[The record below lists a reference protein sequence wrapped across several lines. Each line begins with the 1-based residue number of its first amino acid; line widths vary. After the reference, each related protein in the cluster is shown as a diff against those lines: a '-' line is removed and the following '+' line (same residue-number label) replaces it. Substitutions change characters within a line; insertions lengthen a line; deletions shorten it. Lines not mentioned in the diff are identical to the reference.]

1 MSDLMN
7 TQEVASYLRIKERK
21 IYDLVRQG
29 GIPCT
34 RVGGKW
40 LFPKDRIDQWL
51 ERAGTAPP
59 ERRATLAA
67 VAPRVMAGSHD
78 PLLEWCVASSG
89 CGLALLSGGSLD
101 GLERLAAGQ
110 ASACGIHILDPATG
124 TYNVPAIERTLAG
137 HDVVAVEWAWRE
149 QGLVVAPGNPLGIAC
164 LDDLAAHRA
173 RVAIRPPGSGAR
185 VLMDH
190 LLTQAGI
197 GRAGMR
203 LSDLSLAEP
212 AVRSELEVGLA
223 VLDGRA
229 DAGLAVRAVA
239 RQLRLDFVPLHRE
252 RYDLV
257 AKRRDYFEPEMQTLL
272 EFARSRDAIVKANDL
287 QGYDL
292 SSFGR
297 VRYNA
302 P

>member
-7 TQEVASYLRIKERK
+7 TQEVAAYLRIKERK
-21 IYDLVRQG
+21 VYDLVRQG
-29 GIPCT
+29 SIPCT

-40 LFPKDRIDQWL
+40 LFPRDRIDQWL
-51 ERAGTAPP
+51 ERAGPAMA
-59 ERRATLAA
+59 ERRAAPVTA
-67 VAPRVMAGSHD
+67 APRVMAGSHD

-89 CGLALLSGGSLD
+89 CGLAMLSGGSLD

-110 ASACGIHILDPATG
+110 PAACGIHVLDHETG
-124 TYNVPAIERTLAG
+124 TYNVPAIERTLSG
-137 HDVVAVEWAWRE
+137 HDVVAMEWAWRE
-149 QGLVVAPGNPLGIAC
+149 QGLVVAPGNPQDITSLEY
-164 LDDLAAHRA
+164 LAAR
-173 RVAIRPPGSGAR
+173 RSRMSIRPPGSGAR

-190 LLTQAGI
+190 LLAKAGI
-197 GRAGMR
+197 ALG
-203 LSDLSLAEP
+203 DLSVTEP
-212 AVRSELEVGLA
+212 PVRSELEVGLA

-229 DAGLAVRAVA
+229 DAGLAVRAIA

-257 AKRRDYFEPEMQTLL
+257 VRRRDYFEPEVQALL
-272 EFARSRDAIVKANDL
+272 AFARSPDALIKADDL

-297 VRYNA
+297 VWYNA

>member
-40 LFPKDRIDQWL
+40 LFPRDRIDQWL

-59 ERRATLAA
+59 ERRATVAA

-110 ASACGIHILDPATG
+110 ASACGIHVLDPATG

-137 HDVVAVEWAWRE
+137 PRRCRGGM
-149 QGLVVAPGNPLGIAC
+149 GLAGAGAC
-164 LDDLAAHRA
+164 GRPWQSAGHRIPRRSGGASDTGGDPPA
-173 RVAIRPPGSGAR
+173 RVGRSRPDGSSASQAAI
-185 VLMDH
+185 D
-190 LLTQAGI
+190 
-197 GRAGMR
+197 
-203 LSDLSLAEP
+203 LSDLSVIGA
-212 AVRSELEVGLA
+212 AGTQ
-223 VLDGRA
+223 RA
-229 DAGLAVRAVA
+229 
-239 RQLRLDFVPLHRE
+239 
-252 RYDLV
+252 
-257 AKRRDYFEPEMQTLL
+257 
-272 EFARSRDAIVKANDL
+272 
-287 QGYDL
+287 
-292 SSFGR
+292 
-297 VRYNA
+297 
-302 P
+302 

>member
-7 TQEVASYLRIKERK
+7 TQEVAAYLRIKERK

-40 LFPKDRIDQWL
+40 LFPRDRIDQWL
-51 ERAGTAPP
+51 ERAGTAAP
-59 ERRATLAA
+59 ERRAASAA
-67 VAPRVMAGSHD
+67 APRVMAGSHD
-78 PLLEWCVASSG
+78 PLLEWCVASSD

-110 ASACGIHILDPATG
+110 ASACGIHVLDPATG

-149 QGLVVAPGNPLGIAC
+149 QGLVVAPGNPLGVAF
-164 LDDLAAHRA
+164 LEDLAAQRA

-190 LLTQAGI
+190 LLAQAGI
-197 GRAGMR
+197 G

-257 AKRRDYFEPEMQTLL
+257 VRRRDYFEPEMQALM
-272 EFARSRDAIVKANDL
+272 EFARSRDAVAKANDL

-292 SSFGR
+292 SSFGA

>member
-7 TQEVASYLRIKERK
+7 TQEVAVYLRIKERK

-51 ERAGTAPP
+51 ERAGPAKP
-59 ERRATLAA
+59 ERRVAPAA
-67 VAPRVMAGSHD
+67 SAPRVMAGSHD
-78 PLLEWCVASSG
+78 PFLEWCVASSG
-89 CGLALLSGGSLD
+89 CGLAMLSGGSLD

-110 ASACGIHILDPATG
+110 AAACGVHILDAETG
-124 TYNVPAIERTLAG
+124 TYNVPAVERTLSG
-137 HDVVAVEWAWRE
+137 HDVVAMEWAWRE
-149 QGLVVAPGNPLGIAC
+149 QGLVVAPDNPHGITSLEA
-164 LDDLAAHRA
+164 LTAEGLS
-173 RVAIRPPGSGAR
+173 VAIRPPGSGAR

-190 LLTQAGI
+190 LLEKAGI
-197 GRAGMR
+197 GFREVSVTEAP
-203 LSDLSLAEP
+203 L
-212 AVRSELEVGLA
+212 RSELEVGLA

-257 AKRRDYFEPEMQTLL
+257 VRRRDYFEPEMQALL
-272 EFARSRDAIVKANDL
+272 AFARSADAQGKAGDL

-292 SSFGR
+292 SSAGR
-297 VRYNA
+297 VWYNA

>member
-51 ERAGTAPP
+51 ERAGTAPT
-59 ERRATLAA
+59 ERRATVAT

-78 PLLEWCVASSG
+78 PLLEWCIASSG

-110 ASACGIHILDPATG
+110 ASACGIHVLDPATG

-137 HDVVAVEWAWRE
+137 YDVVAVEWAWRE
-149 QGLVVAPGNPLGIAC
+149 QGLVVAPGNPLGITS
-164 LDDLAAHRA
+164 LHDLAAHRA

-190 LLTQAGI
+190 LLSQAAI
-197 GRAGMR
+197 S
-203 LSDLSLAEP
+203 LSDLSLSEP

-257 AKRRDYFEPEMQTLL
+257 VRRRDYFEPEMQTLL

-292 SSFGR
+292 SSFGC

>member
-7 TQEVASYLRIKERK
+7 TQEVAAYLRIKERK

-40 LFPKDRIDQWL
+40 LFPRDRIDQWL
-51 ERAGTAPP
+51 ERAGPAMP
-59 ERRATLAA
+59 ERRAAPAA
-67 VAPRVMAGSHD
+67 IAPRVMAGSHD
-78 PLLEWCVASSG
+78 PLLEWCIASSG
-89 CGLALLSGGSLD
+89 CGLAMLSGGSLD
-101 GLERLAAGQ
+101 GLQRLASGQ
-110 ASACGIHILDPATG
+110 ASACGIHILDSETD
-124 TYNVPAIERTLAG
+124 TYNVPAVERTLSG
-137 HDVVAVEWAWRE
+137 HDVVAVEWAWRQ
-149 QGLVVAPGNPLGIAC
+149 QGLVVAPGNPQDISSLE
-164 LDDLAAHRA
+164 DLATRHSRM
-173 RVAIRPPGSGAR
+173 AIRPPGSGAR

-190 LLTQAGI
+190 LLAKTGI
-197 GRAGMR
+197 G
-203 LSDLSLAEP
+203 LSDLSVTEP
-212 AVRSELEVGLA
+212 PIRSELEVGLA

-257 AKRRDYFEPEMQTLL
+257 VRRRDYFEPEMQALL
-272 EFARSRDAIVKANDL
+272 GFARSRDTLAKADDL

-297 VRYNA
+297 VWYNA

>member
-1 MSDLMN
+1 
-7 TQEVASYLRIKERK
+7 
-21 IYDLVRQG
+21 
-29 GIPCT
+29 
-34 RVGGKW
+34 VGGKW
-40 LFPKDRIDQWL
+40 LFPRDRIDQWL
-51 ERAGTAPP
+51 ERAGTAAP
-59 ERRATLAA
+59 ERRAASAT
-67 VAPRVMAGSHD
+67 APRVMAGSHD
-78 PLLEWCVASSG
+78 PLLEWCVASSD

-101 GLERLAAGQ
+101 GLERLATGQ
-110 ASACGIHILDPATG
+110 ASACGIHVLDPATG

-149 QGLVVAPGNPLGIAC
+149 QGLVVAPGNPLGVAS
-164 LDDLAAHRA
+164 LDDLAAQRA

-190 LLTQAGI
+190 LLAQAGI
-197 GRAGMR
+197 GLGE
-203 LSDLSLAEP
+203 LSLAEP

-229 DAGLAVRAVA
+229 DTGLAVRAVA

-257 AKRRDYFEPEMQTLL
+257 VRRRDYFEPEMQALL
-272 EFARSRDAIVKANDL
+272 EFARSHDAVAKANDL

-292 SSFGR
+292 SSFGA

>member
-7 TQEVASYLRIKERK
+7 TQEVAAYLRIKERK

-51 ERAGTAPP
+51 ERAAPVMP
-59 ERRATLAA
+59 EHRARATA

-78 PLLEWCVASSG
+78 PFLEWCVASSG
-89 CGLALLSGGSLD
+89 CGLAMLSGGSLD
-101 GLERLAAGQ
+101 GLERLAVGQ
-110 ASACGIHILDPATG
+110 AAACGIHILDPESG
-124 TYNVPAIERTLAG
+124 TYNVPVLERTLPG
-137 HDVVAVEWAWRE
+137 HDIVAVEWAWRE
-149 QGLVVAPGNPLGIAC
+149 QGLVVAPGNPHGIAS
-164 LDDLAAHRA
+164 LEDVAAG
-173 RVAIRPPGSGAR
+173 RVKMAIRPPGSGAR

-190 LLTQAGI
+190 LLDKSGI
-197 GRAGMR
+197 
-203 LSDLSLAEP
+203 LLNELSLTESP
-212 AVRSELEVGLA
+212 VRSELEVGLT

-229 DAGLAVRAVA
+229 DTGLAVRAIA

-252 RYDLV
+252 RYDLIV
-257 AKRRDYFEPEMQTLL
+257 RRRDYFEPEMQALL
-272 EFARSRDAIVKANDL
+272 THSRSADALAKADDL

-292 SSFGR
+292 SSVGR
-297 VRYNA
+297 VWYNA

>member
-7 TQEVASYLRIKERK
+7 TQEVAAYLRIKERK

-29 GIPCT
+29 GIPCM

-40 LFPKDRIDQWL
+40 LFPRDRIDQWL
-51 ERAGTAPP
+51 ERTGPAMP
-59 ERRATLAA
+59 ERRSAPAAT
-67 VAPRVMAGSHD
+67 APRVMAGSHD
-78 PLLEWCVASSG
+78 PLLEWCVASSD
-89 CGLALLSGGSLD
+89 CGLAMLSGGSLD

-110 ASACGIHILDPATG
+110 AAACGIHILDHETG
-124 TYNVPAIERTLAG
+124 TYNVPAIERTLSG

-149 QGLVVAPGNPLGIAC
+149 QGLVIAPGNPQGISS
-164 LDDLAAHRA
+164 LEDLARHRSK
-173 RVAIRPPGSGAR
+173 VAIRPPGSGAR

-190 LLTQAGI
+190 LLAKAGI
-197 GRAGMR
+197 S
-203 LSDLSLAEP
+203 LSDLSVTEP
-212 AVRSELEVGLA
+212 PVRSELEVGLA

-229 DAGLAVRAVA
+229 DAGLAVRAIA

-257 AKRRDYFEPEMQTLL
+257 VRRRDYFEPEMQALL
-272 EFARSRDAIVKANDL
+272 AFARSHDALVKAEDL

-292 SSFGR
+292 SSSGR
-297 VRYNA
+297 VWYNA

>member
-7 TQEVASYLRIKERK
+7 TQEVAVYLRIKERK

-51 ERAGTAPP
+51 ERAGPAKP
-59 ERRATLAA
+59 ERRIAPAA
-67 VAPRVMAGSHD
+67 SAPRVMAGSHD
-78 PLLEWCVASSG
+78 PFLEWCVASSD
-89 CGLALLSGGSLD
+89 CGLAMLSGGSLD

-110 ASACGIHILDPATG
+110 AAACGIHILDAETG
-124 TYNVPAIERTLAG
+124 TYNVPAVERTLSG
-137 HDVVAVEWAWRE
+137 HDVVAMEWAWRE
-149 QGLVVAPGNPLGIAC
+149 QGLVVAPGNPHGITSLEA
-164 LDDLAAHRA
+164 LTAEGLS
-173 RVAIRPPGSGAR
+173 VAIRPPGSGAR

-190 LLTQAGI
+190 LLEKVGI
-197 GRAGMR
+197 DFREVSVTEAP
-203 LSDLSLAEP
+203 L
-212 AVRSELEVGLA
+212 RSELEVGLA

-229 DAGLAVRAVA
+229 DAGLAVQAVA

-257 AKRRDYFEPEMQTLL
+257 VRRRDYFEPEMQALL
-272 EFARSRDAIVKANDL
+272 TFARSADAQGKAGDL

-292 SSFGR
+292 SSAGR
-297 VRYNA
+297 VWYNA

>member
-7 TQEVASYLRIKERK
+7 TQEVAAYLRIKERK

-40 LFPKDRIDQWL
+40 LFPRDRIDQWL
-51 ERAGTAPP
+51 ERAGTAAP
-59 ERRATLAA
+59 ERRAASAT
-67 VAPRVMAGSHD
+67 APRVMAGSHD
-78 PLLEWCVASSG
+78 PLLEWCVASSD

-101 GLERLAAGQ
+101 GLERLATGQ
-110 ASACGIHILDPATG
+110 ASACGIHVLDPATG

-149 QGLVVAPGNPLGIAC
+149 QGLVVAPGNPLGVAS
-164 LDDLAAHRA
+164 LDDLAAQRA

-190 LLTQAGI
+190 LLAQAGI
-197 GRAGMR
+197 GLG
-203 LSDLSLAEP
+203 DLSLAEP

-229 DAGLAVRAVA
+229 DTGLAVRAVA

-257 AKRRDYFEPEMQTLL
+257 VRRRDYFEPEMQALL
-272 EFARSRDAIVKANDL
+272 EFARSHDAVAKANDL

-292 SSFGR
+292 SSFGA

>member
-7 TQEVASYLRIKERK
+7 TQEVAAYLRIKERK

-40 LFPKDRIDQWL
+40 LFPRDRIDQWL
-51 ERAGTAPP
+51 ERAGPAMP
-59 ERRATLAA
+59 ERRAAPAA
-67 VAPRVMAGSHD
+67 IAPRVMAGSHD
-78 PLLEWCVASSG
+78 PLLEWCIASSG
-89 CGLALLSGGSLD
+89 CGLAMLSGGSLD
-101 GLERLAAGQ
+101 GLQRLASGQ
-110 ASACGIHILDPATG
+110 ASACGIHILDSETD
-124 TYNVPAIERTLAG
+124 TYNVPAVERTLSG
-137 HDVVAVEWAWRE
+137 HDVVAVEWAWRQ
-149 QGLVVAPGNPLGIAC
+149 QGLVVAPGNPQDISSLE
-164 LDDLAAHRA
+164 DLATRHSRM
-173 RVAIRPPGSGAR
+173 AIRPPGSGAR

-190 LLTQAGI
+190 LLAKTGI
-197 GRAGMR
+197 D
-203 LSDLSLAEP
+203 LSDLSVTEP
-212 AVRSELEVGLA
+212 PIRSELEVGLA

-257 AKRRDYFEPEMQTLL
+257 VRRRDYFEPEMQALL
-272 EFARSRDAIVKANDL
+272 GFARSRDTLAKADDL

-297 VRYNA
+297 VWYNA

>member
-7 TQEVASYLRIKERK
+7 TQEVAAYLRIKERK

-40 LFPKDRIDQWL
+40 LFPRDRIDQWL
-51 ERAGTAPP
+51 ERAGPAMPERRTAPP
-59 ERRATLAA
+59 AN
-67 VAPRVMAGSHD
+67 APRVMAGSHD
-78 PLLEWCVASSG
+78 PWLEWCVASSG

-110 ASACGIHILDPATG
+110 ASACGIHVLDPATG
-124 TYNVPAIERTLAG
+124 TYNVPAIKRTLAG

-149 QGLVVAPGNPLGIAC
+149 QGLVVAPGNPLGVAS
-164 LDDLAAHRA
+164 LEDLAAQRA
-173 RVAIRPPGSGAR
+173 WVAIRPPGSGAR

-190 LLTQAGI
+190 LLAQAGI
-197 GRAGMR
+197 G

-229 DAGLAVRAVA
+229 DTGLAVRAVA

-257 AKRRDYFEPEMQTLL
+257 IRRRDYFEPEMQALL
-272 EFARSRDAIVKANDL
+272 EFARSRDAVAKANDL

-292 SSFGR
+292 SSFGA

>member
-7 TQEVASYLRIKERK
+7 TQEVAAYLRIKERK

-40 LFPKDRIDQWL
+40 LFPRDRIDQWL
-51 ERAGTAPP
+51 ERAGPAMP
-59 ERRATLAA
+59 ERRAAPTAN
-67 VAPRVMAGSHD
+67 APRVMAGSHD
-78 PLLEWCVASSG
+78 PLLEWCIASSG
-89 CGLALLSGGSLD
+89 CGLAMLSGGSLD

-110 ASACGIHILDPATG
+110 AAACGVHILDHETG
-124 TYNVPAIERTLAG
+124 TYNVPAIERTLSG
-137 HDVVAVEWAWRE
+137 HDVVALEWAWRE
-149 QGLVVAPGNPLGIAC
+149 QGLVVFPGNPHGIC
-164 LDDLAAHRA
+164 SLEDLAAR
-173 RVAIRPPGSGAR
+173 RSKLAIRPPGSGAR
-185 VLMDH
+185 VLLDY
-190 LLTQAGI
+190 LLTKAGI
-197 GRAGMR
+197 GLG
-203 LSDLSLAEP
+203 DLLVTEP
-212 AVRSELEVGLA
+212 PVRSELEVGLA

-229 DAGLAVRAVA
+229 DAGLAVRAIA

-257 AKRRDYFEPEMQTLL
+257 VRRRDYFEPEMQALL
-272 EFARSRDAIVKANDL
+272 AFARSRDAMVKADDL

-297 VRYNA
+297 VWYNA

>member
-7 TQEVASYLRIKERK
+7 TQEVAAYLRIKERK

-40 LFPKDRIDQWL
+40 LFPRDRIDQWL
-51 ERAGTAPP
+51 ERAGPAMP
-59 ERRATLAA
+59 ERRIAPAA
-67 VAPRVMAGSHD
+67 SAPRVMAGSHD
-78 PLLEWCVASSG
+78 PFLEWCVASSG
-89 CGLALLSGGSLD
+89 CGLAMLSGGSLD

-110 ASACGIHILDPATG
+110 AAACGVHILDAETG
-124 TYNVPAIERTLAG
+124 TYNVPAVERTLSG
-137 HDVVAVEWAWRE
+137 HDVVTIEWAWRE
-149 QGLVVAPGNPLGIAC
+149 QGLVVAPGNPLGITS
-164 LDDLAAHRA
+164 LETLAAKGLS
-173 RVAIRPPGSGAR
+173 VAIRPPGSGAR

-190 LLTQAGI
+190 LLEKAGI
-197 GRAGMR
+197 GFHE
-203 LSDLSLAEP
+203 LSVTEP
-212 AVRSELEVGLA
+212 PLRSELEVGLA

-257 AKRRDYFEPEMQTLL
+257 VRRRDYFEPEMQALL
-272 EFARSRDAIVKANDL
+272 AFSRSADAQGKACDL

-292 SSFGR
+292 ASAGR
-297 VRYNA
+297 VWYNA

>member
-7 TQEVASYLRIKERK
+7 TQEVAAYLRIKERK

-51 ERAGTAPP
+51 ERAAPAMPEHRAPP
-59 ERRATLAA
+59 TA

-78 PLLEWCVASSG
+78 PFLEWCVASSG
-89 CGLALLSGGSLD
+89 CGLAMLSGGSLD

-110 ASACGIHILDPATG
+110 AAACGIHVLDPESG
-124 TYNVPAIERTLAG
+124 TYNVPVLERTLPG
-137 HDVVAVEWAWRE
+137 HDIVAVEWAWRE
-149 QGLVVAPGNPLGIAC
+149 QGLVVAPGNPHGIAS
-164 LDDLAAHRA
+164 LEDVAAG
-173 RVAIRPPGSGAR
+173 RVKMAIRPPGSGAR

-190 LLTQAGI
+190 LLDKSGI
-197 GRAGMR
+197 
-203 LSDLSLAEP
+203 LLNELSLTESP
-212 AVRSELEVGLA
+212 VRSELEVGLT

-229 DAGLAVRAVA
+229 DTGLAVRAIA

-252 RYDLV
+252 RYDLIV
-257 AKRRDYFEPEMQTLL
+257 RRRYYFEPEMQALL
-272 EFARSRDAIVKANDL
+272 AHSRSTDALAKADDL

-292 SSFGR
+292 SSVGR
-297 VRYNA
+297 VWYNA